1 MKKVITYFM
10 DNPCYLESKKL
21 SNSHKVGK
29 CVVDDIQY
37 NGYVSNG
44 YYYVVREDESK
55 GFYGY
60 RQKTDNYYPELDD

>member
-21 SNSHKVGK
+21 SNSHKFGK

-44 YYYVVREDESK
+44 YYYVVREENS
-55 GFYGY
+55 
-60 RQKTDNYYPELDD
+60 Q